1 MDLEKDVYTTFEAAD
16 ICNANITSIKNWID
30 GGELQAFKTPG
41 GHYRIERKVL
51 DNFLN
56 RHEMPNP
63 FARREQKRIL
73 LIHPQ
78 VELVEEFKSEF
89 GDQHHY
95 ESTDDPVDALLRLGQ
110 WKPDAA
116 IVDAAIDE
124 LDVVDLCQSVGEHV
138 DLANVDLVVV
148 FEGGDEL
155 VDSLRE
161 AGADYLVERDGGL
174 ADIFGAVE
182 RAIQ

>member
-73 LIHPQ
+73 WIHSQ
-78 VELVEEFKSEF
+78 EELLEELESEL

-95 ESTDDPVDALLRLGQ
+95 ESTADPVDALLRLGQ

-116 IVDAAIDE
+116 VVDAELDE
-124 LDVVDLCQSVGEHV
+124 LDAVELCQSVGEYV

-148 FEGGDEL
+148 YNGGDEREA
-155 VDSLRE
+155 SLRE
-161 AGADYLVERDGGL
+161 AGADYLVERDGGSSE
-174 ADIFGAVE
+174 IFGVVE
-182 RAIQ
+182 QAIQ